1 MALVNAYCTT
11 AQLRTHLEAGASGL
25 TTELLERAINATSRA
40 IDKHCGRRFWVDAA
54 VVARQYRPTDAYSV
68 FIDDI
73 STRTGVIVKTD
84 TTGDGTYATTW
95 DAADFDLEP
104 RNADVVAAGSS
115 GDAYSFWQIT
125 AIDDKTFPL
134 HDRRAT
140 LQVTAKF
147 GWSAVPVDVEEA
159 CLIKAASLFKRK
171 DAIFGIAGADVFGPV
186 RISRRGDPD
195 VIELLSG
202 FVRFSKP
209 EV

>member
-1 MALVNAYCTT
+1 MAVTNGYCTR
-11 AQLRTHLEAGASGL
+11 AQLQEHFGDTITAIDVD
-25 TTELLERAINATSRA
+25 LLDRAINAASRA
-40 IDKHCGRRFWVDAA
+40 IDRHCGRRFWMDAA
-54 VVARQYRPTDAYSV
+54 VVARQYRPGDAYSV
-68 FIDDI
+68 FVDDI
-73 STRTGVIVKTD
+73 ATSAGVIVKTD

-95 DAADFDLEP
+95 DSNDFDLEP
-104 RNADVVAAGSS
+104 RNAAVVASGST

-159 CLIKAASLFKRK
+159 CILKAASLLKRK
-171 DAIFGIAGADVFGPV
+171 DAPFGVAGFGDFGVVRIRRDEDVFRLLHPYV
-186 RISRRGDPD
+186 RHAR
-195 VIELLSG
+195 
-202 FVRFSKP
+202 P

>member
-1 MALVNAYCTT
+1 MALVNAYATV
-11 AQLRTHLEAGASGL
+11 AQLREHLADSGSAL
-25 TTELLERAINATSRA
+25 TTALLERALNATSRA
-40 IDKHCGRRFWVDAA
+40 IDKHCGRRFWIDGA
-54 VVARQYRPTDAYSV
+54 VIARQYRPSDGYSV
-68 FIDDI
+68 FVDDI
-73 STRTGVIVKTD
+73 ATRTGVIIKTD

-104 RNADVVAAGSS
+104 RNADVVATGST

-134 HDRRAT
+134 SDRRAT

-159 CLIKAASLFKRK
+159 CIIKAAALFKRK
-171 DAIFGIAGADVFGPV
+171 DSIHGIAGADVFGPV

-195 VIELLSG
+195 VVELLQG
-202 FVRFSKP
+202 FVRFTKP

>member
-1 MALVNAYCTT
+1 MTLVNAYATV
-11 AQLRTHLEAGASGL
+11 AQLRVHLGDTGAGL
-25 TTELLERAINATSRA
+25 TEALLERALNATSRA

-54 VVARQYRPTDAYSV
+54 VVAREYRPSDAGVV
-68 FIDDI
+68 FVDDI

-84 TTGDGTYATTW
+84 TTGDGTFATTW
-95 DAADFDLEP
+95 DADDFDLEP
-104 RNADVVAAGSS
+104 RNADVVASGST

-134 HDRRAT
+134 SSRRAT

-159 CLIKAASLFKRK
+159 CILKAASLFKRK
-171 DAIFGIAGADVFGPV
+171 DAPFGVAGFDTFGAV
-186 RISRRGDPD
+186 RITRRDPD
-195 VIELLSG
+195 VLELLQG
-202 FVRFSKP
+202 FVRFTRP